1 MPQNH
6 TIALINPVNGKFI
19 FRMTCPHLY
28 WSGALAE
35 LPLPC
40 SPSRSFELFLPP
52 SSLRLRVHR
61 LFCDEFVCS
70 SVRHFIPV
78 PKTFSTS
85 SEQTQGRRK
94 KARNGPARIRDEPSV
109 HRGNREEALASS
121 SHTSI
126 YFKAFFLYS
135 SVPNSFFMYAPCW
148 MSILRLSSNGDKLLT
163 GAKRPGHLKAKKLT
177 TFAPWLPFFLCFLTK
192 SIPPKKAY
200 LHTQKFWP
208 KAPYILIMRW

>member
-1 MPQNH
+1 MSLFVSLSA
-6 TIALINPVNGKFI
+6 TL
-19 FRMTCPHLY
+19 FR
-28 WSGALAE
+28 
-35 LPLPC
+35 
-40 SPSRSFELFLPP
+40 SPRPFLQ
-52 SSLRLRVHR
+52 V
-61 LFCDEFVCS
+61 V
-70 SVRHFIPV
+70 
-78 PKTFSTS
+78 
-85 SEQTQGRRK
+85 TQGRRK
-94 KARNGPARIRDEPSV
+94 KARNGPARVRDEPSV
-109 HRGNREEALASS
+109 HRGNRKVALASS
-121 SHTSI
+121 SHISL

-148 MSILRLSSNGDKLLT
+148 MSMLRLSSNGDKLLT

>member
-1 MPQNH
+1 MVAEHLQSSRCL
-6 TIALINPVNGKFI
+6 ALHHVRLSCF
-19 FRMTCPHLY
+19 F
-28 WSGALAE
+28 
-35 LPLPC
+35 
-40 SPSRSFELFLPP
+40 P

-61 LFCDEFVCS
+61 LFCDEFVCF

-94 KARNGPARIRDEPSV
+94 KARNGPARVRDEPSV
-109 HRGNREEALASS
+109 HRGNRKVALASS
-121 SHTSI
+121 SHISL

-177 TFAPWLPFFLCFLTK
+177 TFAPWLPFFLF
-192 SIPPKKAY
+192 
-200 LHTQKFWP
+200 
-208 KAPYILIMRW
+208 